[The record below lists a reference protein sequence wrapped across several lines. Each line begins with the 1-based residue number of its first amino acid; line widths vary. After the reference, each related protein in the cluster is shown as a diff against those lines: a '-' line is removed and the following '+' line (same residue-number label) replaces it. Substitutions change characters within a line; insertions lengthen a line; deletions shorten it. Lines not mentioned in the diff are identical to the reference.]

1 LEGECKINGLLD
13 IGSIIKEF
21 CKKVP
26 SKTGAKMKIHII
38 GSVGSGKST
47 LGRRLSSEWDIPL
60 YELDNVVWHRH
71 ENGDIR
77 NSPEDRDKE
86 FNRIISQSE
95 WIIEGVHHTWTGR
108 GFQEAD
114 IIIFLDTPIAVRRW
128 RILKRFTVQ
137 KIGIE
142 KGNYKQTWSMLKRM
156 YRWNVQFEKNSKPE
170 ILEMLKPHRSKLR
183 ILTDN
188 NRTKEITQ

>member
-1 LEGECKINGLLD
+1 
-13 IGSIIKEF
+13 
-21 CKKVP
+21 
-26 SKTGAKMKIHII
+26 MKIHII

-47 LGRRLSSEWDIPL
+47 LGKRLSAQMDTPV

-77 NSPEDRDKE
+77 NTPEVRDE
-86 FNRIISQSE
+86 TFFTIINQDN
-95 WIIEGVHHTWTGR
+95 WIIEGVHHSWTTR

-114 IIIFLDTPIAVRRW
+114 LILFLDTPIAVRNW

-137 KIGIE
+137 KLGFE
-142 KGNYKQTWSMLKRM
+142 KGNYKQTWSMLKKM
-156 YRWNVQFEKNSKPE
+156 YQWNYQFEKSSKPE
-170 ILEMLKPHRSKLR
+170 ILEILKPYQEKLR

-188 NRTKEITQ
+188 NCTKEITQ

>member
-1 LEGECKINGLLD
+1 
-13 IGSIIKEF
+13 
-21 CKKVP
+21 
-26 SKTGAKMKIHII
+26 MKIHII

-47 LGRRLSSEWDIPL
+47 LGKRLASELDIIL

-77 NSPEDRDKE
+77 NSPEVRDKE
-86 FNRIISQSE
+86 FNSIIKQPE
-95 WIIEGVHHTWTGR
+95 WIIEGVHHTWTAK

-114 IIIFLDTPIAVRRW
+114 LVIFLDTPIAVRNW

-137 KIGIE
+137 KLGVE
-142 KGNYKQTWSMLKRM
+142 RGNYKQTWSMLKKM
-156 YRWNVQFEKNSKPE
+156 YQWNYQFEKNSKPQ
-170 ILEMLKPHRSKLR
+170 ILEMLKPHRNKLK

-188 NRTKEITQ
+188 NCTKEITQ